1 MAENKNV
8 VGGKIKI
15 LSKREM
21 PHYISPGV
29 VETLVE
35 ITYRT
40 EDGYEG
46 SVSIPKKEL
55 TEERVK
61 QEIKKA
67 LAPIKEAIPG
77 ELIL

>member
-1 MAENKNV
+1 MPEDKPKGPV
-8 VGGKIKI
+8 KVKV

-46 SVSIPKKEL
+46 RITIPKKEL
-55 TEERVK
+55 SPVRVK
-61 QEIKKA
+61 EEIKKS
-67 LAPIKEAIPG
+67 LAPIKEGIP
-77 ELIL
+77 EEITL